1 MPQSQKD
8 DQPQRAAT
16 AQEAQ
21 PKPTADTIRHAVVD
35 VLRSIFD
42 PEIPVNIF
50 DLGLIYNIDVK
61 PEDDQFKVDILMT
74 MTAPD
79 CPEAEFMFA
88 DVRQMV
94 GYISGVKEVN
104 VELTFDP
111 PWTTDRLTDEVKI
124 ELGLL

>member
-1 MPQSQKD
+1 MQHLPNDHPQ
-8 DQPQRAAT
+8 T
-16 AQEAQ
+16 GT
-21 PKPTADTIRHAVVD
+21 PKPTQDTIHHAVVD

-61 PEDDQFKVDILMT
+61 EEGDGFKVAILMT

-79 CPEAEFMFA
+79 CPEAEFMYA
-88 DVRQMV
+88 DVKQMV
-94 GYISGVKEVN
+94 GYISGVKDVD
-104 VELTFDP
+104 VQLTFDP
-111 PWTTDRLTDEVKI
+111 PWTPDRLTDEVKI